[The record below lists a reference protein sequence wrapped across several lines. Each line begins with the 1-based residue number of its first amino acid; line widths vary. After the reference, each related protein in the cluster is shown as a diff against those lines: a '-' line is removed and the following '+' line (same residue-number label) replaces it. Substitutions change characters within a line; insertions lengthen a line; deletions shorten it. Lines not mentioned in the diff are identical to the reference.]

1 MTVWVWGFMSEIFC
15 IALSRWHVQMR
26 EDKERDDEQ
35 IKERHTHGE
44 RERERERERE
54 GEHTLLSQT
63 HDTKVEAGRVGNKE
77 KRGLGTL

>member
-1 MTVWVWGFMSEIFC
+1 MPSLAGTCRCGKTK
-15 IALSRWHVQMR
+15 R
-26 EDKERDDEQ
+26 ETTNRSKKDT
-35 IKERHTHGE
+35 HTA